1 MLCLLNGEYLSWVC
15 TSGRCIASISLM
27 DSIKVI
33 HTFIHR
39 LIGREATVQE
49 AAPGTPGGHF
59 TATTRS
65 TPRGKAAT
73 ENADY
78 AKYAEGIVIGNQ
90 RSVISSW

>member
-33 HTFIHR
+33 HTLIHR
-39 LIGREATVQE
+39 LIGRE

-59 TATTRS
+59 TAESRR